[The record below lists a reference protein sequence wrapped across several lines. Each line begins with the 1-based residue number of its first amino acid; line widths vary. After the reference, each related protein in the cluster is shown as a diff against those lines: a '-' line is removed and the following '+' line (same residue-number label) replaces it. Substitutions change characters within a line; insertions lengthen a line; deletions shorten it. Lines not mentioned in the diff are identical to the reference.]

1 MPPSPE
7 RAYLDVRNVT
17 KGFPSAGGTT
27 LVLRDVSISFARGS
41 FTALTGPSGSGKST
55 LLALLGALDRPDSG
69 VIRAG
74 DLDLAS
80 ANRGALERYRRSI
93 VGIVFQQYNLL
104 RSLSAV
110 ENVEATLQFAGM
122 SARERRARAMEC
134 LDAVGVADGAKKLP
148 HQLSGGQQQ
157 RVSIARAVARRP
169 ELLLA
174 DEPTGSLDRESG
186 AGVLACLTTLQRDL
200 GMTTILVTHDDELA
214 AAADVVVRMTDGRM
228 E

>member
-7 RAYLDVRNVT
+7 RAYLDVKNVT
-17 KGFPSAGGTT
+17 KGFPSAGGTV
-27 LVLRDVSISFARGS
+27 LVLRDVSVSFTRGT

-74 DLDLAS
+74 DLDLAT
-80 ANRGALERYRRSI
+80 ADRAALERYRRSI

-134 LDAVGVADGAKKLP
+134 LDAVGIAECAKKLP

-174 DEPTGSLDRESG
+174 DEPTGSLDREAG
-186 AGVLACLTTLQRDL
+186 AGVLACLTALQRDL
-200 GMTTILVTHDDELA
+200 RMTTILVTHDHELA
-214 AAADVVVRMTDGRM
+214 AAADVVVRMADGRI